1 MTLGQPSVVGRQGP
15 TGSFDVLNPGS
26 LVGSGSPSGVIVP
39 QPEPATEN
47 RLPIFEAV
55 ESDWFRRGR
64 TGASAVGYSA
74 AASGITGTSGSWA
87 APAAAPASEVG
98 WRSSA
103 ADEGWEAAAAA
114 SSPTTG
120 GTTQA
125 GLPKRVPQANLVP
138 GAAPPE
144 PSAPVPARSAATT
157 RDRFASFQRG
167 IREGRAAATQDEGN
181 SDEGDGS

>member
-1 MTLGQPSVVGRQGP
+1 MALGQPSVVGRQSP
-15 TGSFDVLNPGS
+15 TGPFGVINPGPR
-26 LVGSGSPSGVIVP
+26 VGSDSLSGVVVP
-39 QPEPATEN
+39 QPEPASEN

-64 TGASAVGYSA
+64 TGASAAGYSPSA
-74 AASGITGTSGSWA
+74 GGVRATSESWA
-87 APAAAPASEVG
+87 APAAAPASDIE

-114 SSPTTG
+114 SSPSTG

-125 GLPKRVPQANLVP
+125 GLPRRVPRANLIP

-144 PSAPVPARSAATT
+144 PSAPIPARSAAST

-167 IREGRAAATQDEGN
+167 IREGRAAATSDEAN
-181 SDEGDGS
+181 SEEGDGS